1 MYNYDF
7 FLSIPDAV
15 VISVIISVIISCSSM
30 LPSAGS
36 RIPRQ

>member
-7 FLSIPDAV
+7 FFSIPDAV
-15 VISVIISVIISCSSM
+15 VISVIISCFSM

>member
-7 FLSIPDAV
+7 FFSISDAV
-15 VISVIISVIISCSSM
+15 IIAVIIYIISCSSM